1 MTNNNCLTF
10 DSVALLWTPFNLVDW
25 GLLCFLARLRSSL
38 FCEDM
43 IRSNLNES
51 GFKIIIEHFQSILS
65 VIVFCG
71 FSLKLSSLSCHCKT
85 SKKKVILGGGENV
98 CFLFIADIR
107 VADSSTQV
115 RHPFHICKNCKLV
128 SVVLSN
134 FQNRLSIQST
144 SNQCRHSRCIN

>member
-51 GFKIIIEHFQSILS
+51 GFKIIIIHFQSIIS

-71 FSLKLSSLSCHCKT
+71 FSLKLSMSCHCKA
-85 SKKKVILGGGENV
+85 SNKKLILGGREHV
-98 CFLFIADIR
+98 CLLFIANIR
-107 VADSSTQV
+107 VVDSSTQV
-115 RHPFHICKNCKLV
+115 RHTFHICKNCKLV
-128 SVVLSN
+128 SMVSTN
-134 FQNRLSIQST
+134 FQERPSFQST
-144 SNQCRHSRCIN
+144 SNKCRHSRCIN